1 MTETSGRDTT
11 PNGPPGSIWLRELK
25 QRPAKQPLS
34 REQIVRAAVRL
45 LDEGGV
51 RNLRMRQLA
60 DSLNSAPMS
69 LYWHVPTKDDLLE
82 LAIDAVFPDPPS
94 PSGSGNWRADIQTC
108 ATDLF
113 DVLLEHSWMIELMGG
128 HPPVGPRAL
137 AHTSAII
144 EILEQARFSPRQ
156 LDSALSAIYYYTVGA
171 ALSEASWQAM
181 ARQSAESEE
190 EWASRLGPYLSTAT
204 QDHPESLTDY
214 VKRSASSSTGQR
226 FRDGLE
232 CMVSGMDQMRS
243 MNS

>member
-1 MTETSGRDTT
+1 MNETSGRETT
-11 PNGPPGSIWLRELK
+11 PKGQPGSIWLREMK
-25 QRPAKQPLS
+25 QRPARQPLS
-34 REQIVRAAVRL
+34 REQIVQAAVRL

-82 LAIDAVFPDPPS
+82 LAIDAVFPDPP
-94 PSGSGNWRADIQTC
+94 PRSGAGDWRDDIK
-108 ATDLF
+108 AGAADLF
-113 DVLLEHSWMIELMGG
+113 EVLLRHSWMIELMGG

-144 EILEQARFSPRQ
+144 EILEQAHFSPRQ

-190 EWASRLGPYLSTAT
+190 DWVNRLGPYLGMAT
-204 QDHPESLTDY
+204 QDHPASLADY

-226 FRDGLE
+226 FHDGLA
-232 CMVSGMDQMRS
+232 CMVSGMEQMRS
-243 MNS
+243 QNS